1 MNVKTNMNL
10 TITTETEEDFDGIT
24 RLHDL
29 SFNQTEEGELV
40 KRLRKTSNFISK
52 LSLVAK
58 TEKEVVGHILFYPIR
73 IETEI
78 RECDSLAL
86 APISVHPRYQNMGVG
101 SSLIR
106 KGLAIAKRLGFRS
119 VIVLG
124 HSNYYPRFGFKPA
137 NRWGIGPPFEV
148 PDDVFFAMEL
158 VKNGLKD
165 CGGIVEYPEEFNKL

>member
-1 MNVKTNMNL
+1 M
-10 TITTETEEDFDGIT
+10 
-24 RLHDL
+24 
-29 SFNQTEEGELV
+29 
-40 KRLRKTSNFISK
+40 
-52 LSLVAK
+52 
-58 TEKEVVGHILFYPIR
+58 
-73 IETEI
+73 IE
-78 RECDSLAL
+78 
-86 APISVHPRYQNMGVG
+86 
-101 SSLIR
+101 SLIR

-148 PDDVFFAMEL
+148 PEDVFFAMEL